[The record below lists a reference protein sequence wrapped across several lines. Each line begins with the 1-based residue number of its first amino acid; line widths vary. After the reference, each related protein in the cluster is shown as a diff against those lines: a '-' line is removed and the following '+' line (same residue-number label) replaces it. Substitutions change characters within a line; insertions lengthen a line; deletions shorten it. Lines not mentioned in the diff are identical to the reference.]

1 MACDIRASSLSSA
14 DFPQRCPCRF
24 GAISSGCSEVNLDQR
39 GVTQRDVEDIV
50 PVLLALP
57 HLQSLKL
64 SKNCLGDAPMTALAP
79 VLQAHSA
86 LQLMDLSAN
95 DIGDSG
101 AVAIARALAGSSSIT
116 SLDLSNNFI
125 GDIGAAAIESCLSSN
140 HSLVQLE
147 LLGNPISV
155 TAASGIGQALRVNRT
170 IARSY
175 ASDTL
180 GGTAV
185 LLRAVQEREEI
196 IGLTGAVMTQ
206 QKEQLVLANEEI
218 AVLHE
223 RLRAQ
228 QKATQAMG
236 DDYDRQ
242 LKQAVADAERERQ
255 RARELQGRLGE
266 KQCGCCTM

>member
-1 MACDIRASSLSSA
+1 MSRSDI
-14 DFPQRCPCRF
+14 
-24 GAISSGCSEVNLDQR
+24 E
-39 GVTQRDVEDIV
+39 EIV
-50 PVLLALP
+50 PVLLSLP

-64 SKNCLGDAPMTALAP
+64 SNNNLGDALMTALAP

-95 DIGDSG
+95 GIGDSG

-116 SLDLSNNFI
+116 SLDLSNNCI
-125 GDIGAAAIESCLSSN
+125 GDVGAAAIESCLSSN

-147 LLGNPISV
+147 LLGNPI
-155 TAASGIGQALRVNRT
+155 TAAAASGIGQALRVNRT

-175 ASDTL
+175 SSDAH
-180 GGTAV
+180 GGAAV

-196 IGLTGAVMTQ
+196 IGLTDAVMTQ
-206 QKEQLVLANEEI
+206 QQEQLVLANQEI
-218 AVLHE
+218 AALNQ

-228 QKATQAMG
+228 EKASEAMA

-242 LKQAVADAERERQ
+242 LKKSVADAERQRQ
-255 RARELQGRLGE
+255 LVRELEGRLGQ
-266 KQCGCCTM
+266 KGCGCCTM